1 MKKALDGRDKLAKNL
16 STVHGLWTTDFNW
29 AMKSQD
35 ILLLLKL
42 SALEY
47 QAQTT
52 PTAHGVSAN
61 GDPDQLVATDEGTDA
76 RDADTDTSVSLPLN
90 PEFDPYSVRGL
101 SSSTGISKSEVS
113 NALARCY
120 ANGLAKPQRHGGGPL
135 VNRRGLEE
143 FLSYGIRFVFPVQA
157 TVLTR
162 GIPTGLT
169 APIFHGLLRSA
180 GDHSPVWPDPQGS
193 TLGLAVEPLYK
204 TVTTAIRNDET
215 LYRLLATVD
224 SIRLG
229 QPRERKLAVAHLHDL
244 LSF

>member
-1 MKKALDGRDKLAKNL
+1 
-16 STVHGLWTTDFNW
+16 
-29 AMKSQD
+29 MKSQD

-47 QAQTT
+47 QAQALPVAATE
-52 PTAHGVSAN
+52 SAN
-61 GDPDQLVATDEGTDA
+61 DEPDRLVATEEEVEAQEAG
-76 RDADTDTSVSLPLN
+76 TDTSVPLRLN
-90 PEFDPYSVRGL
+90 LEFDPYSVRGL

-120 ANGLAKPQRHGGGPL
+120 ANGLAKPQRRGGGPV

-157 TVLTR
+157 IALTR

-169 APIFHGLLRSA
+169 APIFHGILRSA

-229 QPRERKLAVAHLHDL
+229 QARERKLAIAHLHDL